1 MPRRRLLT
9 DAQRA
14 NLLALP
20 TREVALIRHF
30 TLAEDDLALVA
41 TRKRPETKLGL
52 ALQLCALRFP
62 GRLLRP
68 GELIPA
74 EPQAF
79 IAEQVGVPSDSLTG
93 FARRGPTRYEQ
104 LGLLYR
110 TYGFQELTQPHRAEL
125 AAWLLP
131 IARETTTGLPLVE
144 ALLGEMRR

>member
-14 NLLALP
+14 DLLALP
-20 TREVALIRHF
+20 TREADLARHYS
-30 TLAEDDLALVA
+30 LSPEDLALVA

-52 ALQLCALRFP
+52 ALQLCALRYP

-74 EPQAF
+74 EPLRF
-79 IAEQVGVPSDSLTG
+79 IAEQVGVPPDSLAG

-104 LGLLYR
+104 LARLYR
-110 TYGFQELTQPHRAEL
+110 A
-125 AAWLLP
+125 
-131 IARETTTGLPLVE
+131 
-144 ALLGEMRR
+144 